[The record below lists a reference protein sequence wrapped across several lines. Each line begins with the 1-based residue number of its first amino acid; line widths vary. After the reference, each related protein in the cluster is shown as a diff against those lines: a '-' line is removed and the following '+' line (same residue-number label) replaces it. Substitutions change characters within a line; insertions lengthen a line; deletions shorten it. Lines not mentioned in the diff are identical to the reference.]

1 MLVAL
6 PLAAS
11 VASFPLCARQRSS
24 ASLWTLQSRLFAYR
38 FSRAIARIFEARGL
52 NVVQLSLAGASKRF
66 HDELYIYIYIRF
78 QSEIRDKR
86 EKNSRWKKRMV
97 EEGKRKKRIVF
108 ATIEWRGFEYSRFS
122 EKNLRCY
129 GS

>member
-6 PLAAS
+6 PWAAS

-52 NVVQLSLAGASKRF
+52 NVVQLSLAGTSKRF
-66 HDELYIYIYIRF
+66 HDELSLSFSLSLYIYIYVYIEF
-78 QSEIRDKR
+78 QSEINERKIVDGKA
-86 EKNSRWKKRMV
+86 EKEKKGKKKSRRSK
-97 EEGKRKKRIVF
+97 EERLRVF
-108 ATIEWRGFEYSRFS
+108 SI
-122 EKNLRCY
+122 L
-129 GS
+129 